1 MASEVIKKSVI
12 KESKSDRMFLGIVY
26 ILLIIAFLVVLYPM
40 VYILSA
46 SISDPSVVNSGE
58 MWLFPKEIT
67 FEGYREILGNN
78 DIWRGYLNTIVLTVV
93 GTVVNLFVT
102 IPAGYVLSRKDFPHR
117 EIVTQMMIV
126 TMFVSGGLIPQYILV
141 TELGLRNTMWSLIL
155 PGAASVFNI
164 VVTRTFFQSTIP
176 DTLTEAAQ
184 IDGASDFRI
193 LTSVVLPL
201 SKPIIAV
208 MALFYGVGHWN
219 QYFNALIY
227 ITDRNKYPL
236 QMILREILVLQ
247 DMSSNPTTQMSEETA
262 LFLQQQQNL
271 GAIIKYGVM
280 IVATLPIIIVY
291 PFLQKYFVQGV
302 MIGSIKG

>member
-1 MASEVIKKSVI
+1 MASDVISNTPI
-12 KESKSDRMFLGIVY
+12 KESKTDRIFLAIVY
-26 ILLIIAFLVVLYPM
+26 ILLILAFIVVLYPM

-58 MWLFPKEIT
+58 MWLFPQNIT
-67 FEGYREILGNN
+67 FEGYRTILGND
-78 DIWRGYLNTIVLTVV
+78 DIWRGYLNTIILTVV
-93 GTVVNLFVT
+93 GTSVNLIAT
-102 IPAGYVLSRKDFPHR
+102 IPAGYVLSRKDFPHKGFF
-117 EIVTQMMIV
+117 TKMMVV
-126 TMFVSGGLIPQYILV
+126 TMFVSGGLIPSYLLI
-141 TELGLRNTMWSLIL
+141 TGLGLTNSLWALIL

-164 VVTRTFFQSTIP
+164 IVTRTFFQSTIP
-176 DTLTEAAQ
+176 DQLTEAAQ

-193 LTSVVLPL
+193 FSSIVLPL

-227 ITDRNKYPL
+227 IDDRSKYPL

-247 DMSSNPTTQMSEETA
+247 NMSSNPTTQMTEETA
-262 LFLQQQQNL
+262 IYLQQQQSL

-280 IVATLPIIIVY
+280 IVATLPVIIVY

-302 MIGSIKG
+302 MVGSIKG